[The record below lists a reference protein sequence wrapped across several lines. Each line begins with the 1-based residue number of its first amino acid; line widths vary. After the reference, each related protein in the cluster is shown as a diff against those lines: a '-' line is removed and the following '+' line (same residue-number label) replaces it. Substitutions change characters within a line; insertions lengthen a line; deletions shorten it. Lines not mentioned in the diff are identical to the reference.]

1 MQRFKFGR
9 GLAGFGRGSAAR
21 KKKGHKKTRQ
31 EKDQR
36 APQSGD
42 FKEKQWHLLG
52 LPADK
57 KVLDVAKKFL

>member
-1 MQRFKFGR
+1 M
-9 GLAGFGRGSAAR
+9 AGFGRSSAAC
-21 KKKGHKKTRQ
+21 KKKGHKKTRR